1 MNWTQALKEIESPEF
16 DVTLNVVSSLGA
28 FFKAAAKEPA
38 ALTLYAT
45 MRTSGEAREDVLG
58 RIHDLSQLEVDRR
71 YENPNDTALAILLW
85 ATNFAA
91 PELVQMAADLVDRAP
106 QCWYAKKLARRI
118 LMPPPVATGNSWAP
132 DSLHPSGPAGLL
144 SGDVVITMNPLAK
157 EFTRLYHQR
166 PSVVAFTTG
175 PASKE
180 ASLGTSTVFDL
191 NIDSA

>member
-1 MNWTQALKEIESPEF
+1 MNWIQAIKEIESPEF
-16 DVTLNVVSSLGA
+16 DVTLNVVSSMRA
-28 FFKAAAKEPA
+28 FFAAAAKEPA
-38 ALTLYAT
+38 ALTLYDT

-85 ATNFAA
+85 VTNFAA
-91 PELVQMAADLVDRAP
+91 PEFVQMAADLVDRAP

-118 LMPPPVATGNSWAP
+118 LMPPPVATGNPWTP
-132 DSLHPSGPAGLL
+132 DTLHR
-144 SGDVVITMNPLAK
+144 SGDVVISMNPLTK

-175 PASKE
+175 PEEKKASP
-180 ASLGTSTVFDL
+180 GTSTVFDL
-191 NIDSA
+191 SIASA